1 MNGYCYE
8 PEMNISKQGVFITF
22 FVSTKIQGT
31 IKSFCVLAK
40 WQKSIRFFT
49 IHWSQGSGAGTHS
62 RNSAEEAQL
71 RSDIQKI
78 SVAKKK
84 TGEQIIEKK
93 RRNFILENITHNF
106 PHDYF

>member
-22 FVSTKIQGT
+22 FLSTKIQGT

-49 IHWSQGSGAGTHS
+49 IQWSQGSGAGTHS
-62 RNSAEEAQL
+62 RNGAEEAQL

-78 SVAKKK
+78 SAAKKNEEILFWK
-84 TGEQIIEKK
+84 LLPIISHMTTF
-93 RRNFILENITHNF
+93 NST
-106 PHDYF
+106 

>member
-1 MNGYCYE
+1 MNGYCCE

-22 FVSTKIQGT
+22 FLSTKIQGT

-78 SVAKKK
+78 SAAKKN
-84 TGEQIIEKK
+84 G
-93 RRNFILENITHNF
+93 
-106 PHDYF
+106 